1 MQQALE
7 YNATFL
13 TCSKKRN
20 FLCKHQTC
28 TFRSFDNTQQRWARA
43 SELTNF
49 SIILHYLSLYGW
61 IVCSLSMFGGFF
73 LSSFDAGVRV
83 EWAPKLK
90 RFVWTS
96 QQYVQ
101 AVTRAHQV
109 GMKVYVKD
117 FWLNMWDSSASC
129 CGWMNLWFSR
139 FLFFA
144 RLCGEFTN
152 IIIGRRFAARVSKA

>member
-1 MQQALE
+1 ME

-13 TCSKKRN
+13 TCSRKRN

-73 LSSFDAGVRV
+73 SFFFWCRCESWVSPKTQTFCLDKPTMCRQWREHIKWEWKFMSKIFDWTCETLRPAVAAEWIFDFHVFCFSPDFAVNLQTSSSVV
-83 EWAPKLK
+83 VL
-90 RFVWTS
+90 
-96 QQYVQ
+96 
-101 AVTRAHQV
+101 
-109 GMKVYVKD
+109 
-117 FWLNMWDSSASC
+117 
-129 CGWMNLWFSR
+129 
-139 FLFFA
+139 
-144 RLCGEFTN
+144 
-152 IIIGRRFAARVSKA
+152 RRES